1 MFGWLFKQFKQVS
14 QQITQQTQKQAIAL
28 FLAMCC
34 SFGLFACG
42 GVGELQSYT
51 SETYGY
57 EFLYPNGWIPV
68 NTENSSDG
76 VDVVFRDLIEYSE
89 NLSVIISD
97 VPADKTLIELGTPTD
112 IGYRFMQEARLLS
125 DRDPDLIRAES
136 RSDDAGQTYY
146 ILEYE
151 VTLPDG
157 QVRHDLATVAV
168 KFGKLYSFNL
178 STLQSRWDDVKDI
191 FNAVILS
198 VKL

>member
-1 MFGWLFKQFKQVS
+1 MLGRWNWPQKAWQGMR
-14 QQITQQTQKQAIAL
+14 KQAIATL
-28 FLAMCC
+28 LIVCC
-34 SFGLFACG
+34 SFGLLACG
-42 GVGELQSYT
+42 DGAETLQSYT

-57 EFLYPNGWIPV
+57 EVLYPNGWIPV
-68 NTENSSDG
+68 NTENSNSS

-97 VPADKTLIELGTPTD
+97 VPADKTLAELGTPTD
-112 IGYRFMQEARLLS
+112 VGYRFMQEASQLS
-125 DRDPDLIRAES
+125 DREPDLIRADS
-136 RSDDAGQTYY
+136 RTDDAGQTYY

-178 STLQSRWDDVKDI
+178 STFQQRWNDVEAL
-191 FNAVILS
+191 FNIIINS

>member
-1 MFGWLFKQFKQVS
+1 MLGRFGRIK
-14 QQITQQTQKQAIAL
+14 KQAIAAVL
-28 FLAMCC
+28 MLCC
-34 SFGLFACG
+34 SFGLFACSD

-68 NTENSSDG
+68 NTENSSAG

-97 VPADKTLIELGTPTD
+97 VPADKSLTELGTPTD
-112 IGYRFMQEARLLS
+112 VGYRFMQEASQLS
-125 DRDPDLIRAES
+125 DREPDLIRAES
-136 RSDDAGQTYY
+136 RSDDEGETYY

-178 STLQSRWDDVKDI
+178 STFQDRWDDVEVL
-191 FNAVILS
+191 FNTIIQS
-198 VKL
+198 FKI